1 MEYFIF
7 KIFLCNYQ
15 INYKGTQDTTELT
28 AENSDKLDLAFL
40 IHTSEDIDYD
50 KYDYYTKFMHDTVS
64 EADINSGD
72 VRVGA
77 VIYNAEAKVVFPL
90 DENKDFDALWR
101 SMVEFPLEKSSD
113 ANLANGMD
121 TVREELFTPSGGDRP
136 DVPNAVIVVT
146 DADSNIDQDKIA
158 PAADKLKDKAK
169 IFTAGVGLKGM
180 SQLPTVA
187 TAPAAL
193 FTPDTVEDLPPVRD
207 PIVDVTPACKEDNL
221 HDRCQKCIAL
231 TYTRLA
237 LEMCF
242 VKSQHNL
249 NLYMHSIP
257 LHILC
262 LSHV

>member
-1 MEYFIF
+1 
-7 KIFLCNYQ
+7 
-15 INYKGTQDTTELT
+15 
-28 AENSDKLDLAFL
+28 
-40 IHTSEDIDYD
+40 
-50 KYDYYTKFMHDTVS
+50 MHDTVS
-64 EADINSGD
+64 EADIDSGD

-90 DENKDFDALWR
+90 DENKDSDAVWR
-101 SMVEFPLEKSSD
+101 ALVEFPLEPSSD

-146 DADSNIDQDKIA
+146 DADSNLDQDKIA
-158 PAADKLKDKAK
+158 AAAEKLKDKAK
-169 IFTAGVGLKGM
+169 IFTAGMGLKGM

-221 HDRCQKCIAL
+221 HGRCQKCIASS
-231 TYTRLA
+231 YTRPSLKIF
-237 LEMCF
+237 L
-242 VKSQHNL
+242 VKSQCNMDFTFTAYLSTYYAIACHLLNFSTAAFHNCK
-249 NLYMHSIP
+249 S
-257 LHILC
+257 
-262 LSHV
+262 